1 MRPIDDGFIW
11 LILKN
16 KPHFCPMEKVVCVT
30 GATGFLGIHMVLAF
44 LEKGWKVKGLME
56 SQQHLIEAKPVL
68 NFYGEEKA
76 KLYAEIDWYIGDIRK
91 QRTLL
96 QPFKGVDYVVHCA
109 GLVHG
114 KKSDL
119 IRTNQQGTANVVKA
133 CIVNKVP
140 KLCYVSTIEGLG
152 RYWNVEHFNETTPYK
167 KSSLTSNYGHSK
179 QLAEK
184 EALNAALH
192 SVDVVVMIP
201 PVIVGPSNW
210 KEGFGRV
217 YKRIYDGVSKSPQGS
232 NAFVD
237 VRDLAQIAVLFHDRK
252 MSGRYLVNAS
262 NNAYQEAYQI
272 IGKQFGIQSDFPIT
286 KAKKI
291 RLLTWL
297 TWPFHELLGI
307 QLTPNFFM
315 ERVRNIQKT
324 SYSAK
329 KFNDET
335 EYSFIPI
342 EESLAFAA
350 QAFLKE
356 RNGIA

>member
-1 MRPIDDGFIW
+1 
-11 LILKN
+11 
-16 KPHFCPMEKVVCVT
+16 MEKVVCVT

-44 LEKGWKVKGLME
+44 LEKGWKVKGLSE
-56 SQQHLIEAKPVL
+56 SQQHITDAQPIL

-76 KLYAEIDWYIGDIRK
+76 KLYAEIDWYIVDIRQ

-96 QPFKGVDYVVHCA
+96 QPFNGVDYVVHCA

-114 KKSDL
+114 KKDDL
-119 IRTNQQGTANVVKA
+119 FQTNQQGTANVVKA
-133 CIVNKVP
+133 CVTNKVP

-152 RYWNVEHFNETTPYK
+152 RYWNVHHFDETTPYR

-179 QLAEK
+179 HLAEK
-184 EALNAALH
+184 EALKAALH

-201 PVIVGPSNW
+201 PVIVGPNNW

-217 YKRIYDGVSKSPQGS
+217 YKRIFEGVSKSPQGS

-237 VRDLAQIAVLFHDRK
+237 VRDLAQIAVLFHDKK
-252 MSGRYLVNAS
+252 MSGRYFVNAS
-262 NNAYQEAYQI
+262 NHSYQEAYRI
-272 IGKQFGIQSDFPIT
+272 IGKAFGIQSDFPTT
-286 KAKKI
+286 KAQKI

-297 TWPFHELLGI
+297 AWPFHELFGI

-324 SYSAK
+324 NYSAK
-329 KFNDET
+329 KFKDET
-335 EYSFIPI
+335 GYSFI
-342 EESLAFAA
+342 SLEDSLTFAA

-356 RNGIA
+356 RNAAK

>member
-1 MRPIDDGFIW
+1 
-11 LILKN
+11 
-16 KPHFCPMEKVVCVT
+16 MEKVVCVT
-30 GATGFLGIHMVLAF
+30 GATGFLGVHMVLAF
-44 LEKGWKVKGLME
+44 LEKGWKVRGFAE
-56 SQQHLIEAKPVL
+56 SQQHISEAEPIL
-68 NFYGEEKA
+68 SFYGDEKA
-76 KLYAEIDWYIGDIRK
+76 KLYTEIEWHIGDISQHRS
-91 QRTLL
+91 LL
-96 QPFKGVDYVVHCA
+96 RPLKGVDYVVHCA

-114 KKSDL
+114 KKDEL
-119 IRTNQQGTANVVKA
+119 FRTNQQGTANVVKA
-133 CIVNKVP
+133 CIANKVP

-152 RYWNVEHFNETTPYK
+152 RYWNVQHFDETTPYK

-179 QLAEK
+179 HLAEK
-184 EALNAALH
+184 EALKAALH

-217 YKRIYDGVSKSPQGS
+217 YKRIYEGVSKSPQGS

-262 NNAYQEAYQI
+262 NNTYQEAYQI
-272 IGKQFGIQSDFPIT
+272 IGQEFGRQAEYPIT
-286 KAKKI
+286 NAKKI

-297 TWPFHELLGI
+297 AWPFHELFGL
-307 QLTPNFFM
+307 QLTPNFYI

-329 KFNDET
+329 KFKDET
-335 EYSFIPI
+335 GYSFIPF
-342 EESLAFAA
+342 EESLRFSAD
-350 QAFLKE
+350 AFLKKI
-356 RNGIA
+356 NGLPKEGLI